1 MPDLFIK
8 FFCYFI
14 YFRDLCN
21 YYSSKLISASTL
33 TSDSLVLE
41 CVAEKKFQYT
51 DLSLRENVQI
61 QCANFGREEMSQEA
75 SVCISKYTSAVRLK

>member
-8 FFCYFI
+8 FFYYFI
-14 YFRDLCN
+14 YFRNLCN
-21 YYSSKLISASTL
+21 YSSKLISASTL

-41 CVAEKKFQYT
+41 CAAEKKFQYT

-75 SVCISKYTSAVRLK
+75 SVCISKYTSAVR